1 MLWCVVCLYYLFT
14 MARWNN
20 GNKIMLNFT
29 IGCTKHVRKTLKL
42 YAHLNQ
48 TGRENQRIPNQH
60 IKQAPTSFP
69 V

>member
-1 MLWCVVCLYYLFT
+1 MLWCVVCLYYYTL
-14 MARWNN
+14 ARWNT
-20 GNKIMLNFT
+20 GNKNMLNFT

-48 TGRENQRIPNQH
+48 TGRENPCIPNQP

>member
-1 MLWCVVCLYYLFT
+1 
-14 MARWNN
+14 
-20 GNKIMLNFT
+20 MLNFT